1 LTKQEQNVGFRAAGA
16 IGTAGAPNLAI
27 EITPKMIEA
36 GVYAA
41 REHCLGESLDELV
54 RKVFLAMAVETLN

>member
-1 LTKQEQNVGFRAAGA
+1 MAQETNKIESATFPFLGKADAHDF
-16 IGTAGAPNLAI
+16 

-36 GVYAA
+36 GVLAA

-54 RKVFLAMAVETLN
+54 RKVFWAMIVEIT